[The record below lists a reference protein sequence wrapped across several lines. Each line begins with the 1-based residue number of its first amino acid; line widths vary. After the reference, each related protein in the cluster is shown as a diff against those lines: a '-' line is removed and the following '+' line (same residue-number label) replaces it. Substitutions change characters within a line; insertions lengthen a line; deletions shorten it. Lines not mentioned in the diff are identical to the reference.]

1 MKTVATRFSLG
12 TLLLLSSIACAQAV
26 DPAPDA
32 VLTAT
37 RDPLVADISREP
49 RYTCAQNL
57 TREFY
62 APSSNK
68 EKACVEVIASRERRK
83 HEPPL
88 AFWDRL
94 HLDVAIAG
102 DREIHSWSG
111 APRFNDQEVGRL
123 ASNGP
128 IGTEDFAGFVG
139 SIFIGKAK
147 VRYTGK
153 HSAEGRALY
162 DYSYEVAAQD
172 SHYQVVVDPKPVV
185 IAYSGSLTLDPKTSD
200 IVELVVHTPELP
212 ARTDACQAQSRIE
225 FRRQEIHGRD
235 VLLPRETRLLW
246 IDRFGGEML
255 STTSYQKCQE
265 YSGHAVL
272 RFEGAGSAPN
282 AGSLVP
288 SVSAAVASIPAGLTF
303 DCRILTAIDSDTSA
317 AGDPVEGILRSPI
330 RAQDGSILAPRGA
343 RVHGRLLFFAKY
355 SLGNDFFQLGI
366 HLESVEVNGAPVTL
380 HAVVVEQPL
389 LPGGATDRSPDPTHG
404 VSPKALKNLP
414 ADFGLFSFSEE
425 HLRLPHLD
433 SRWISVSPA
442 SNSGQTCASSGTSGT
457 TPSAGDLACPT
468 SPRLSF
474 RPTPGFG
481 RLISLMTR
489 RLHPRI
495 SVERSV
501 EI

>member
-1 MKTVATRFSLG
+1 MRFVWALPLCCVLVSV
-12 TLLLLSSIACAQAV
+12 SSAQTEPADPSPAAV
-26 DPAPDA
+26 FSTTGDRLA
-32 VLTAT
+32 
-37 RDPLVADISREP
+37 ADISRQP

-62 APSSNK
+62 APSSSK
-68 EKACVEVIASRERRK
+68 EKACVEVIAARERRK

-88 AFWDRL
+88 VFWDRL

-111 APRFNDQEVGRL
+111 APRFSDEEVGRL

-128 IGTEDFAGFVG
+128 IGTGDFAGFVG

-153 HSAEGRALY
+153 HSAQGRALY
-162 DYSYEVAAQD
+162 DYSYKVAAQD
-172 SHYQVVVDPKPVV
+172 SHYRVAVDPKPVV

-212 ARTDACQAQSRIE
+212 AQTDACQAQSRTE
-225 FRRQEIHGRD
+225 FRRQEIHGHD
-235 VLLPRETRLLW
+235 VLLPRETRLLS
-246 IDRFGGEML
+246 IDRFGGETL
-255 STTSYQKCQE
+255 STTSYLKCQE

-317 AGDPVEGILRSPI
+317 VGDPVEGILRSPI
-330 RAQDGSILAPRGA
+330 RVQGGSILAPRGA
-343 RVHGRLLFFAKY
+343 RVHGRVLFFAKY
-355 SLGNDFFQLGI
+355 SLGHDFFQLGI
-366 HLESVEVNGAPVTL
+366 RLESVEVRGAPVTL

-404 VSPKALKNLP
+404 VSPKALKNPP
-414 ADFGLFSFSEE
+414 ADVGLFSFSEE

-433 SRWISVSPA
+433 SRWITVSPA
-442 SNSGQTCASSGTSGT
+442 SNSGQTWGQPSG
-457 TPSAGDLACPT
+457 L
-468 SPRLSF
+468 
-474 RPTPGFG
+474 
-481 RLISLMTR
+481 
-489 RLHPRI
+489 
-495 SVERSV
+495 
-501 EI
+501 